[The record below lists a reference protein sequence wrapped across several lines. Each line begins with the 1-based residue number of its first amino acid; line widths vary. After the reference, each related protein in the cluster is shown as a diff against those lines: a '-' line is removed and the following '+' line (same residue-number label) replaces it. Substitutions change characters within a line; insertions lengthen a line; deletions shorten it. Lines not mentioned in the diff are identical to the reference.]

1 MDRIQSSSNCI
12 QLILPGDSEFNATL
26 SQLPPGWESH
36 VNAKGC
42 FGFVP
47 DAAEGGVLRAVNN
60 FEFKYYILG
69 CEYEQYE
76 QYQQNL
82 YGDMYVP
89 PEELEWVEDDFKN
102 VEEFYIDW

>member
-1 MDRIQSSSNCI
+1 MDRIQSSSNRV

-26 SQLPPGWESH
+26 SQFPPGWESH

-47 DAAEGGVLRAVNN
+47 DAGAGGVLRAVNN
-60 FEFKYYILG
+60 FEFQDYVLG
-69 CEYEQYE
+69 GEYEQH
-76 QYQQNL
+76 QKNL

-89 PEELEWVEDDFKN
+89 PYESEWLEDDFKN
-102 VEEFYIDW
+102 VDEFYIDW

>member
-1 MDRIQSSSNCI
+1 MDRIESSNNCV
-12 QLILPGDSEFNATL
+12 QLILPGEPEFNVTL

-47 DAAEGGVLRAVNN
+47 DAAAGGVLRPVNN
-60 FEFKYYILG
+60 SEFQDYVLG
-69 CEYEQYE
+69 GEYEQH
-76 QYQQNL
+76 QQNL
-82 YGDMYVP
+82 YGDMYTRP
-89 PEELEWVEDDFKN
+89 DESEWVENEFKD

>member
-1 MDRIQSSSNCI
+1 MDRIKGSNNCV
-12 QLILPGDSEFNATL
+12 QLILPGDSAFNATL
-26 SQLPPGWESH
+26 SQLPPSWESQ

-47 DAAEGGVLRAVNN
+47 SAEAGGVLRAVNN
-60 FEFKYYILG
+60 LEFQDYVLG
-69 CEYEQYE
+69 GEYEQH
-76 QYQQNL
+76 QQNV

-89 PEELEWVEDDFKN
+89 PYKPEWEENDFKG